1 MDRIYVSRVKGIL
14 QNSDHE
20 FVDPEKVVLA
30 SGETIGNVLERV
42 KKLEEENKN
51 LKQIIAK
58 MTEVVL
64 KI

>member
-20 FVDPEKVVLA
+20 FVDPEKVVLT

-42 KKLEEENKN
+42 KKLEEENKS
-51 LKQIIAK
+51 LKQIVTK
-58 MTEVVL
+58 MAEVIL